1 MPCRLRAKLHPRQ
14 LSTTPMATQIH
25 SVVNEIK
32 RRIFAGQYQPG
43 ERLLELQLVDD
54 LGVSRTPIRLA
65 FEELAK
71 DGLLERLP
79 TRGFRVKSF
88 NAQDLSDAIEVRGT
102 LEGMSARLAAEKGMD
117 SQSMQVL
124 YSCLDEGREL
134 LAQPQDAGNVLDAR
148 KWMVINAKFHSTL
161 IQAAGSKPLEDAI
174 NFISKFPMAA
184 ATALSVQGVAPQL
197 EYEFIARAH
206 LDHCDL
212 VAAIELREGARAESI
227 MREHARKTRDNKQR
241 LLAST
246 AKIGTTQMGGAVV
259 KALG

>member
-1 MPCRLRAKLHPRQ
+1 MRAKLHFSQ
-14 LSTTPMATQIH
+14 LCIKLMATQIH

-32 RRIFAGQYQPG
+32 RRIISGQYQPG

-54 LGVSRTPIRLA
+54 LRVSRTPIRLA

-88 NAQDLSDAIEVRGT
+88 NAKDLSDAIEVRGT
-102 LEGMSARLAAEKGMD
+102 LEGMAARLAAEKGMD

-124 YSCLDEGREL
+124 YSCLDEGRQL
-134 LAQPQDAGNVLDAR
+134 LAQALEAGNVLDAR

-161 IQAAGSKPLEDAI
+161 LLAAGSKPLEDAI
-174 NFISKFPMAA
+174 EFISKIPMAA
-184 ATALSVQGVAPQL
+184 ATAVSMQGVAPQL

-206 LDHCDL
+206 HDHCDL
-212 VAAIELREGARAESI
+212 VAALELREGMRAESI

-241 LLAST
+241 LLTS
-246 AKIGTTQMGGAVV
+246 
-259 KALG
+259 

>member
-1 MPCRLRAKLHPRQ
+1 
-14 LSTTPMATQIH
+14 MATQIN

-32 RRIFAGQYQPG
+32 RRIISGQYQPG

-54 LGVSRTPIRLA
+54 LGVSHTPIRLA

-88 NAQDLSDAIEVRGT
+88 NAKDLSDAIDVRGT
-102 LEGMSARLAAEKGMD
+102 LEGMAARLAAEKGMD

-124 YSCLDEGREL
+124 YSCLDEGRKL
-134 LAQPQDAGNVLDAR
+134 LAEALEAGNVLDAR
-148 KWMVINAKFHSTL
+148 KWMVINATFHRTL
-161 IQAAGSKPLEDAI
+161 IQAAGSKPLEDAV
-174 NFISKFPMAA
+174 NFISKIPMAA
-184 ATALSVQGVAPQL
+184 ATSIIIEGVAPQL

-206 LDHCDL
+206 HEHCDL
-212 VAAIELREGARAESI
+212 VAAIEQREGMRAESI

-246 AKIGTTQMGGAVV
+246 AVQVR
-259 KALG
+259 